1 MDKQKITTS
10 QKILDSATELFL
22 EKGVDRVS
30 VREIAAKAGVNLS
43 LMNYY
48 YHSKENLFE
57 IIFERLIKDKAQH
70 LRHILESDLGVEEKI
85 RNYISEYIDIL
96 VEQPILVSFVLSI
109 VHRNPDKVKGMESML
124 LLYNSELFCNHIRAE
139 VDAGNINCV
148 DPEQLYVS
156 IISLILFPFAIDELI
171 MDRNS
176 FTPQEYVDFVLARK
190 DHILD
195 MVMAYIRR

>member
-1 MDKQKITTS
+1 MNKQKISTS

-48 YHSKENLFE
+48 FHSKENLFE
-57 IIFERLIKDKAQH
+57 IIFERLIKEKAKQ
-70 LRHILESDLGVEEKI
+70 LRDILESELGVEEKI
-85 RNYISEYIDIL
+85 RSYINEYINML
-96 VEQPILVSFVLSI
+96 LSQPILVSFVLSI
-109 VHRNPDKVKGMESML
+109 VHRNPDKVKNMDSML
-124 LLYNSELFCNHIRAE
+124 LLYNSELFCNHIRLE

-171 MDRNS
+171 MDRNG
-176 FTPQEYVDFVLARK
+176 FTPQQYIDFVLARK
-190 DHILD
+190 DHVLD
-195 MVMAYIRR
+195 MVLAYIRR